1 MIHMQQFENITALHR
16 FLSTAKR
23 NDVFMQKNASDET
36 DTKFCA
42 TKNYTKNYK
51 EAEKLLLHGW
61 DSEIAAM
68 KNGNSR
74 DFAAVAPRALVR
86 NYYVG
91 ACPNVPRAIQG
102 LPDSMRQV
110 YKTPIKQRVL
120 TLLVDAG
127 VAGVVKKERYMEV
140 GAYIYQAIREI
151 ERQGTRVELISIHG
165 TKLCKHDSSEDD
177 LIIGFEVVVKKA
189 SELLDAGR
197 LSFTVAHVD
206 MLRRISFK
214 YTEVCPCKELGE
226 NSKYDSYGYGYPM
239 ERGKYAE
246 YDKWVAQHHKNAVT
260 LYMQDLC
267 GKRSVDSAEKVLDA
281 IKNGGIVE

>member
-1 MIHMQQFENITALHR
+1 MIFMQQFNSIMALHN

-23 NDVFMQKNASDET
+23 NDVFMQENASDKA
-36 DTKFCA
+36 DTKFFA
-42 TKNYTKNYK
+42 TKNYKD
-51 EAEKLLLHGW
+51 AEKLLIHGW
-61 DSEIAAM
+61 DSGIAAM
-68 KNGNSR
+68 KSGNR
-74 DFAAVAPRALVR
+74 NDFAATAQRAIVR

-102 LPDSMRQV
+102 LPDAMRQV
-110 YKTPIKQRVL
+110 YKAPMKQRVL

-127 VAGVVKKERYMEV
+127 VAGIVKKERYMEV
-140 GAYIYQAIREI
+140 GAYIYRAIREI

-165 TKLCKHDSSEDD
+165 SKLSKRDSDAED
-177 LIIGFEVVVKKA
+177 LIIGFETVVKKA
-189 SELLDAGR
+189 SEPLDAGR
-197 LSFTVAHVD
+197 LSFVVAHVD

-239 ERGKYAE
+239 ERGKYPE
-246 YDKWVAQHHKNAVT
+246 YEKWVNQHHKNAVT

-267 GKRSVDSAEKVLDA
+267 WKSKVNSAEKVLET
-281 IKNGGIVE
+281 IKNGGVVK